1 MKKGLL
7 KKSSLFL
14 RFQTKFK
21 NKPML
26 ETQICIIG
34 AGPGG
39 AATALRLAQLG
50 IPSVLLDKATFPRDK
65 ICGDGLTARTK
76 VILDRID
83 PNIIASFE
91 KMTYQNSTWGVS
103 LILDNKSRFNVPLRK
118 NYNTQTDS
126 PPSFVSK
133 RLDFDN
139 HLILAVKKQP
149 LINFMENI
157 SIDSHEFHENTV
169 RDDSAAQAEAYW
181 ILKDKKT
188 GFQIKTQ
195 LVIAANGANSPFTR
209 HACNIDFDPKHAAA
223 AVRAYYKNVAGCH
236 TDNFIELHFLE
247 GYLPGYFWI
256 FPLPNGEANVG
267 FGMLSDTISK
277 RKINLKKTLLDILE
291 TRSGIKERFENA
303 SLDGEII
310 GFPLPMGSKRQ
321 NLSGN
326 NYMLVGDAA
335 CLIDPLTG
343 EGIGNAINSGLVAA
357 DQAEKCVKAQNFSAD
372 FMKDYDKRIWRVM
385 GPELKMSHRM
395 QRLGKYP
402 IVFNFV
408 LWLASRNTQISEL
421 VYAMFNNS
429 DIRNKMINPIFWFKM
444 LVNAK

>member
-1 MKKGLL
+1 MTSSVNFNSLL
-7 KKSSLFL
+7 SAGNKLPDYV
-14 RFQTKFK
+14 K

-50 IPSVLLDKATFPRDK
+50 IPCILIDKAIFPRDK
-65 ICGDGLTARTK
+65 ICGDGLTMRTK

-83 PNIIASFE
+83 PSIIASFE

-103 LILDNKSRFNVPLRK
+103 LKMDNKSTFNVPLRK
-118 NYNTQTDS
+118 NYDTTKDS

-133 RLDFDN
+133 RIDFDN

-149 LINFMENI
+149 LINFIENMG
-157 SIDSHEFHENTV
+157 IDTHEFYPKNEENT
-169 RDDSAAQAEAYW
+169 EGGGYW
-181 ILKDKKT
+181 ILSNKKND
-188 GFQIKTQ
+188 FKIKTT
-195 LVIAANGANSPFTR
+195 LVIAANGATSPFMR
-209 HACNIDFDPKHAAA
+209 HVANIAFDPKHSAA
-223 AVRAYYKNVAGCH
+223 AVRAYYKNVTGCH
-236 TDNFIELHFLE
+236 KDNFIELHFLK
-247 GYLPGYFWI
+247 GYIPGYFWI

-267 FGMLSDTISK
+267 FGMLSETVSD
-277 RKINLKKTLLDILE
+277 RKLNLKKTLLEILE
-291 TRSGIKERFENA
+291 TRPGIKERFQNA
-303 SLDGEII
+303 TLDGDIV

-321 NLSGN
+321 KLSGD
-326 NYMLVGDAA
+326 NYLLVGDAA

-343 EGIGNAINSGLVAA
+343 EGIGNAVCSGSAAA
-357 DQAEKCVKAQNFSAD
+357 DQAEKCLKTNDFSAQ
-372 FMKDYDKRIWRVM
+372 FMKEYDARIWRVM
-385 GPELKMSHRM
+385 GPELNMSYKM

-402 IVFNFV
+402 IVFNFI
-408 LWLASRNTQISEL
+408 LWLAARNAQISEL

-429 DIRNKMINPIFWFKM
+429 DIRNNLLNPIFWFKM

>member
-1 MKKGLL
+1 
-7 KKSSLFL
+7 
-14 RFQTKFK
+14 
-21 NKPML
+21 ML

-39 AATALRLAQLG
+39 AATALRLAQLD
-50 IPSVLLDKATFPRDK
+50 IPSVLVDKATFPRDK
-65 ICGDGLTARTK
+65 VCGDGLTMRTK

-83 PNIIASFE
+83 PSIIASFE

-103 LILDNKSRFNVPLRK
+103 LMLDNKSRFNVPLRK
-118 NYNTQTDS
+118 NYNAQTDS

-139 HLILAVKKQP
+139 HLVLAVKKQP
-149 LINFMENI
+149 LIHFMENVA
-157 SIDSHEFHENTV
+157 IDTHEFHNNTEGG
-169 RDDSAAQAEAYW
+169 SHW
-181 ILKDKKT
+181 ILSDKKT
-188 GFQIKTQ
+188 GFQIKTR

-209 HACNIDFDPKHAAA
+209 HACNIPFDPKHAAA
-223 AVRAYYKNVAGCH
+223 AVRAYYKNVTGCH
-236 TDNFIELHFLE
+236 KDNFIELHFLK

-267 FGMLSDTISK
+267 FGMLSDTLSK
-277 RKINLKKTLLDILE
+277 RKINLKKTLFEILE
-291 TRSGIKERFENA
+291 TRPGIKERFQNA
-303 SLDGEII
+303 TLDGEII

-321 NLSGN
+321 KLSGD

-335 CLIDPLTG
+335 CLVDPLTG
-343 EGIGNAINSGLVAA
+343 EGIGNAVNSGFVAA
-357 DQAEKCVKAQNFSAD
+357 DLAEKCLKTNNFSAK
-372 FMKDYDKRIWRVM
+372 FMKDYDNRIWRVM
-385 GPELKMSHRM
+385 GPELKMSYRM

-402 IVFNFV
+402 AVFNFV
-408 LWLASRNTQISEL
+408 LWMASRNAQISEL

-429 DIRNKMINPIFWFKM
+429 DIRNKMLNPIFWFKM